1 MPNDR
6 PISKSEKVERRASE
20 RDLIAQ
26 LSPNKKTQQKNE
38 KRARRLRE
46 KLQQIKQRQPGDV

>member
-6 PISKSEKVERRASE
+6 PISESEKVERRATE

-26 LSPNKKTQQKNE
+26 LSPNKNTQQKNE

-46 KLQQIKQRQPGDV
+46 KLQQIKQRRPGDV

>member
-6 PISKSEKVERRASE
+6 PISESEKVERRASE

>member
-1 MPNDR
+1 VPNDR
-6 PISKSEKVERRASE
+6 PISESEKVERRASE